1 MEHRHHDKPQGIA
14 LPQPI
19 EIKTPEVKIEK
30 ASTVAD
36 LVFGSIAGI
45 AGKLVEYPFDTIK
58 VRLQTQPLQ
67 PLEGAGTT
75 FAGPLDCFLRTV
87 RAEGFRG
94 LYTGLSAPLVGSMI
108 ENSGLFLA
116 YNQVQS
122 FVRRATSSP
131 NAAADTPLSIPQL
144 CLCGFLSGAIVSFV
158 LTPVEL
164 VKCRMQVQGIKIQA
178 AAEGAAQATI
188 YKGPFDILVRAVR
201 ERGLLGLYQGHVGT
215 FLRESG
221 GGAAWF
227 GTYEYVCKFFVDR
240 EPGKKTKEDLSM
252 WQLMGAGALA
262 GMAYNITL
270 FPADVI
276 KSRQQTMESSQT
288 ARSGFFQIARDLY
301 HAQGIRGFYRG
312 CGITVARS
320 APTSAVIFATYE
332 LLNRHMTISL

>member
-1 MEHRHHDKPQGIA
+1 MEQTHHEQAKGIA
-14 LPQPI
+14 LPPAI
-19 EIKTPEVKIEK
+19 DIKTPEVKIEK
-30 ASTVAD
+30 SSTLAD

-58 VRLQTQPLQ
+58 VRLQTQPLEA
-67 PLEGAGTT
+67 LEGSGAT
-75 FAGPLDCFLRTV
+75 FSGPLDCFLRTV
-87 RAEGFRG
+87 RNEGFRG

-108 ENSGLFLA
+108 ENSGLFFA

-122 FVRRATSSP
+122 VVRVVTSSST
-131 NAAADTPLSIPQL
+131 NDASAPLTIPQL
-144 CLCGFLSGAIVSFV
+144 CLSGFLSGAIVSFV

-164 VKCRMQVQGIKIQA
+164 VKCKLQVQGLHIGDDKS
-178 AAEGAAQATI
+178 TRPL
-188 YKGPFDILVRAVR
+188 YKGPVDILMKTYKA
-201 ERGLLGLYQGHVGT
+201 RGFFGLYQGHTGT

-227 GTYEYVCKFFVDR
+227 GTYEYFCKLWISQDSKR
-240 EPGKKTKEDLSM
+240 KTKEDLSP
-252 WQLMGAGALA
+252 WHLMGAGALA

-276 KSRQQTMESSQT
+276 KSRQQTLEGT
-288 ARSGFFQIARDLY
+288 GALRSGFLQITSDLY
-301 HAQGIRGFYRG
+301 RAQGIKGFYRG

-332 LLNRHMTISL
+332 LLNRHMTIDL